1 MAAPEAV
8 TPDII
13 AGRRVRRVDL
23 AITPGLDITV
33 LEAADADI
41 VLEESVRLDGD
52 PYAAILWPSAVA
64 AAARLASIVRSG
76 DIVLDLGAGTG
87 LAAMTAARCGARA
100 IALDHDP
107 FARAVVTAA
116 AALQKLDVDVRAF
129 DVRSHDP
136 LPASD
141 IVVIADLLYEL
152 ELAHAAAR
160 RTREALTAG
169 ARVVVGDPARYGRT
183 EYQRLLGEA
192 GIAVTFEDVLVP
204 LPGEARPARVGVA
217 VITPG
222 S

>member
-23 AITPGLDITV
+23 DVTPGLNITV

-41 VLEESVRLDGD
+41 VLEESVQLDGD

-64 AAARLASIVRSG
+64 AAARVASIVRKG
-76 DIVLDLGAGTG
+76 DVVLDLGAGTG
-87 LAAMTAARCGARA
+87 LAALTAARCGARA
-100 IALDHDP
+100 VALDHDP
-107 FARAVVTAA
+107 FARAVVSAA
-116 AALQKLDVDVRAF
+116 ASLQKLAVDVRAF

-136 LPASD
+136 LPQGD

-160 RTREALTAG
+160 RTREALAHG
-169 ARVVVGDPARYGRT
+169 AKVVVGDPARYGRT
-183 EYQRLLGEA
+183 EYQRLLGDA
-192 GIAVTFEDVLVP
+192 GISVTFEDVLVP

-217 VITPG
+217 VIVPR

>member
-8 TPDII
+8 APDII

-23 AITPGLDITV
+23 AVTPSLNITV

-41 VLEESVRLDGD
+41 VLEESVQLDSD

-64 AAARLASIVRSG
+64 AAARMAALVRKG

-87 LAAMTAARCGARA
+87 LGALTAARCGARA

-107 FARAVVTAA
+107 FARAVVAA
-116 AALQKLDVDVRAF
+116 AATMQELDVEVSAF

-136 LPASD
+136 LPAAD

-160 RTREALTAG
+160 RTREALAAG
-169 ARVVVGDPARYGRT
+169 AKVVIGDPARYGRT
-183 EYQRLLGEA
+183 EFQRLLGDA
-192 GIAVTFEDVLVP
+192 GIAVAFEDVLVP
-204 LPGEARPARVGVA
+204 LPGEARAARVGVA
-217 VITPG
+217 VLIPH